1 MIITS
6 ILLVVVGFTLITFG
20 ANWLT
25 NGASAIAKRL
35 HISEF
40 IIGMTIVAVGTSLP
54 ELTVSLASAF
64 SGSADM
70 AIGNVVGSNI
80 FNTLFILGICALFSP
95 VVFSRNNIRI
105 DTPICILV
113 SLTILI
119 MLIGGTLSRIEGII
133 LLLLYIVAM
142 FISFKTNKPEEN
154 DEEDNDEKFSWVK
167 SLLMLIGGLV
177 ALIYGADTTLNSAVE
192 IARHFNISERII
204 AITLLAGGTSLP
216 ELAASLTAAAKGR
229 GALALGNIIGSNIAN
244 ILLIL
249 GSCSTILPLTMNGI
263 TTIDLLVMVG
273 SSILLLLSALLYGQ
287 RRITRAEGVIFLA
300 AYIGYIYYLIG

>member
-6 ILLVVVGFTLITFG
+6 ILLLVVGFTLITFG

-113 SLTILI
+113 SLTILV

>member
-113 SLTILI
+113 SLTMLL

>member
-1 MIITS
+1 MITTS
-6 ILLVVVGFTLITFG
+6 ILLVVGFTLITFG

-95 VVFSRNNIRI
+95 VVFSLNNIRI

-113 SLTILI
+113 SLTILV
-119 MLIGGTLSRIEGII
+119 MLIGGTISRIEGII

>member
-1 MIITS
+1 MITTS
-6 ILLVVVGFTLITFG
+6 ILLVVGFTLITFG

-113 SLTILI
+113 SLTILV

>member
-113 SLTILI
+113 SLTILV
-119 MLIGGTLSRIEGII
+119 MLIGGTISRIEGII

-192 IARHFNISERII
+192 IARHFHISERII

-273 SSILLLLSALLYGQ
+273 SSVLLLLSALLYGQ

>member
-1 MIITS
+1 
-6 ILLVVVGFTLITFG
+6 
-20 ANWLT
+20 
-25 NGASAIAKRL
+25 
-35 HISEF
+35 
-40 IIGMTIVAVGTSLP
+40 
-54 ELTVSLASAF
+54 
-64 SGSADM
+64 
-70 AIGNVVGSNI
+70 
-80 FNTLFILGICALFSP
+80 
-95 VVFSRNNIRI
+95 
-105 DTPICILV
+105 
-113 SLTILI
+113 

-273 SSILLLLSALLYGQ
+273 SSVLLLLSALLYGQ
-287 RRITRAEGVIFLA
+287 RRITRIEGAIFLA

>member
-1 MIITS
+1 
-6 ILLVVVGFTLITFG
+6 
-20 ANWLT
+20 
-25 NGASAIAKRL
+25 
-35 HISEF
+35 
-40 IIGMTIVAVGTSLP
+40 
-54 ELTVSLASAF
+54 
-64 SGSADM
+64 
-70 AIGNVVGSNI
+70 
-80 FNTLFILGICALFSP
+80 
-95 VVFSRNNIRI
+95 
-105 DTPICILV
+105 
-113 SLTILI
+113 
-119 MLIGGTLSRIEGII
+119 
-133 LLLLYIVAM
+133 
-142 FISFKTNKPEEN
+142 
-154 DEEDNDEKFSWVK
+154 
-167 SLLMLIGGLV
+167 MLIGGLV

>member
-6 ILLVVVGFTLITFG
+6 ILLVIVGFTLITFG

-113 SLTILI
+113 SLTILV

-192 IARHFNISERII
+192 IARHFHISERII

>member
-1 MIITS
+1 M
-6 ILLVVVGFTLITFG
+6 LV
-20 ANWLT
+20 
-25 NGASAIAKRL
+25 
-35 HISEF
+35 
-40 IIGMTIVAVGTSLP
+40 
-54 ELTVSLASAF
+54 
-64 SGSADM
+64 
-70 AIGNVVGSNI
+70 
-80 FNTLFILGICALFSP
+80 
-95 VVFSRNNIRI
+95 
-105 DTPICILV
+105 
-113 SLTILI
+113 

-273 SSILLLLSALLYGQ
+273 SSVLLLLSALLYGQ

>member
-113 SLTILI
+113 SLTILV

-167 SLLMLIGGLV
+167 SLLMLIGGLA

-192 IARHFNISERII
+192 IARHFHISERII

-273 SSILLLLSALLYGQ
+273 SSVLLLLSALLYGQ

>member
-105 DTPICILV
+105 DTSICILV
-113 SLTILI
+113 SLTILV

-287 RRITRAEGVIFLA
+287 RRITRAEGAIFLA

>member
-6 ILLVVVGFTLITFG
+6 ILLVVGFTLITFG

-113 SLTILI
+113 SLTLLV

-273 SSILLLLSALLYGQ
+273 SSVLLLLSALLYGQ

>member
-113 SLTILI
+113 SLTMLL

-273 SSILLLLSALLYGQ
+273 SSVLLLLSALLYGQ

>member
-1 MIITS
+1 MITTS
-6 ILLVVVGFTLITFG
+6 ILLVVGFTLITFG

-35 HISEF
+35 NISEF

-113 SLTILI
+113 SLTILV

-133 LLLLYIVAM
+133 LLLFYIVAM

-167 SLLMLIGGLV
+167 SLLMLIGGLA

-192 IARHFNISERII
+192 IARHFHISERII

-273 SSILLLLSALLYGQ
+273 SSVLLLLSALLYGQ

>member
-1 MIITS
+1 MITTS
-6 ILLVVVGFTLITFG
+6 ILLVVGFTLITFG

-35 HISEF
+35 NISEF

-113 SLTILI
+113 SLTILV

-133 LLLLYIVAM
+133 LLLFYIVAM

-167 SLLMLIGGLV
+167 SSLMLIGGLA

-192 IARHFNISERII
+192 IARHFHISERII

>member
-113 SLTILI
+113 SLTILL
-119 MLIGGTLSRIEGII
+119 MLIGGTISRIEGII

-192 IARHFNISERII
+192 IARHFHISERII

-273 SSILLLLSALLYGQ
+273 SSVLLLLSALLYGQ

>member
-1 MIITS
+1 MITTS
-6 ILLVVVGFTLITFG
+6 ILLVVGFTLITFG

-35 HISEF
+35 NISEF

-113 SLTILI
+113 SLTILV

-133 LLLLYIVAM
+133 LLLFYIVAM

-167 SLLMLIGGLV
+167 SLLMLIGGLA

-192 IARHFNISERII
+192 IARYFHISERII

-273 SSILLLLSALLYGQ
+273 SSVLLLISALLYGQ

>member
-113 SLTILI
+113 SLTMLL

-192 IARHFNISERII
+192 IARHFHISERII

>member
-1 MIITS
+1 MTS
-6 ILLVVVGFTLITFG
+6 ILLVVGFTLITFG

-113 SLTILI
+113 SLTLLV

-273 SSILLLLSALLYGQ
+273 SSVLLLLSALLYGQ

>member
-1 MIITS
+1 MITTS
-6 ILLVVVGFTLITFG
+6 ILLVVGFTLITFS

-35 HISEF
+35 NISEF

-113 SLTILI
+113 SLTILV
-119 MLIGGTLSRIEGII
+119 MLIGGTLSRIEGVI
-133 LLLLYIVAM
+133 LLLFYIVAM

-167 SLLMLIGGLV
+167 SLLMLIGGLA

-192 IARHFNISERII
+192 IARYFHISERII

-273 SSILLLLSALLYGQ
+273 SSVLLLLSALLYGQ

>member
-6 ILLVVVGFTLITFG
+6 ILLVVGFTLITFG

-113 SLTILI
+113 SLTILV

-273 SSILLLLSALLYGQ
+273 SSVLLLLSALLYGQ

>member
-113 SLTILI
+113 SLTMLL

-177 ALIYGADTTLNSAVE
+177 ALIYGADTTLDSAVE

-273 SSILLLLSALLYGQ
+273 SSVLLLLSALLYGQ

>member
-1 MIITS
+1 
-6 ILLVVVGFTLITFG
+6 
-20 ANWLT
+20 
-25 NGASAIAKRL
+25 
-35 HISEF
+35 
-40 IIGMTIVAVGTSLP
+40 
-54 ELTVSLASAF
+54 
-64 SGSADM
+64 M

-113 SLTILI
+113 SLTMLL

-273 SSILLLLSALLYGQ
+273 SSVLLLLSALLYGQ

>member
-1 MIITS
+1 MITTS
-6 ILLVVVGFTLITFG
+6 ILLVVGFTLITFG

-35 HISEF
+35 NISEF

-113 SLTILI
+113 SLTILV

-133 LLLLYIVAM
+133 LLLFYIVAM

-167 SLLMLIGGLV
+167 SLLMLIGGLA

-192 IARHFNISERII
+192 IARYFHISERII

-273 SSILLLLSALLYGQ
+273 SSVLLLLSALLYGQ

>member
-1 MIITS
+1 MITTS
-6 ILLVVVGFTLITFG
+6 ILLVVGFTLITFG

-35 HISEF
+35 NISEF

-113 SLTILI
+113 SLTILL

-133 LLLLYIVAM
+133 LLLFYIVAM

-154 DEEDNDEKFSWVK
+154 DEKDNDEKFSWVK
-167 SLLMLIGGLV
+167 SLLMLIGGLA

-192 IARHFNISERII
+192 IARYFHISERII

-273 SSILLLLSALLYGQ
+273 SSVLLLISALLYGQ

>member
-1 MIITS
+1 MITTS
-6 ILLVVVGFTLITFG
+6 ILLVVGFTLITFG

-35 HISEF
+35 NISEF

-113 SLTILI
+113 SLTILV

-133 LLLLYIVAM
+133 LLLFYIVAM

-192 IARHFNISERII
+192 IARYFHISERII

-273 SSILLLLSALLYGQ
+273 SSVLLLLSALLYGQ

>member
-1 MIITS
+1 MITTS
-6 ILLVVVGFTLITFG
+6 ILLVVGFTLITFG

-35 HISEF
+35 NISEF

-113 SLTILI
+113 SLTILV

-133 LLLLYIVAM
+133 LLLFYIVAM

-192 IARHFNISERII
+192 IARHFHISERII

-273 SSILLLLSALLYGQ
+273 SSVLLLLSALLYGQ

>member
-113 SLTILI
+113 SLTMLL

-192 IARHFNISERII
+192 IARHFHISERII

-273 SSILLLLSALLYGQ
+273 SSVLLLLSALLYGQ

>member
-1 MIITS
+1 MITTS
-6 ILLVVVGFTLITFG
+6 ILLVVGFTLITFG

-35 HISEF
+35 NISEF

-113 SLTILI
+113 SLTLLV

-167 SLLMLIGGLV
+167 SLLMLIGGLA

-263 TTIDLLVMVG
+263 TNIDLLVMVG

>member
-1 MIITS
+1 MITTS
-6 ILLVVVGFTLITFG
+6 ILLVVGFTLITFG

-35 HISEF
+35 NISEF

-113 SLTILI
+113 SLTLLV

-167 SLLMLIGGLV
+167 SLLMLIGGLA

-192 IARHFNISERII
+192 IARYFHISERII

-273 SSILLLLSALLYGQ
+273 SSVLLLLSALLYGQ

>member
-1 MIITS
+1 MITTS
-6 ILLVVVGFTLITFG
+6 ILLVVGFTLITFG

-113 SLTILI
+113 SLTLLV

-273 SSILLLLSALLYGQ
+273 SSVLLLLSALLHGQ

>member
-1 MIITS
+1 MITTS
-6 ILLVVVGFTLITFG
+6 ILLVVGFTLITFG

-113 SLTILI
+113 SLTILV

-273 SSILLLLSALLYGQ
+273 SSVLLLLSALLYGQ

>member
-1 MIITS
+1 MITTS
-6 ILLVVVGFTLITFG
+6 ILLVVGFTLITFG

-113 SLTILI
+113 SLTILV

-167 SLLMLIGGLV
+167 SLLMLIGGLA

>member
-6 ILLVVVGFTLITFG
+6 ILLVVGFTLITFG

-113 SLTILI
+113 SLTMLL

-192 IARHFNISERII
+192 IARHFHISERII

-273 SSILLLLSALLYGQ
+273 SSVLLLLSALLYGQ

>member
-6 ILLVVVGFTLITFG
+6 ILLVVGFTLITFG

-113 SLTILI
+113 SLTILV

>member
-1 MIITS
+1 MITTS
-6 ILLVVVGFTLITFG
+6 ILLVVGFTLITFG

-35 HISEF
+35 NISEF

-113 SLTILI
+113 SLTMLL

-167 SLLMLIGGLV
+167 SLLMLIGGLA

-273 SSILLLLSALLYGQ
+273 SSVLLLLSALLYGQ

>member
-1 MIITS
+1 MITTS
-6 ILLVVVGFTLITFG
+6 ILLVVGFTLITFG

-35 HISEF
+35 NISEF

-113 SLTILI
+113 SLTILL
-119 MLIGGTLSRIEGII
+119 MLISGTLSRIEGII
-133 LLLLYIVAM
+133 LLLFYIVAM

-167 SLLMLIGGLV
+167 SLLMLIGGLA

-192 IARHFNISERII
+192 IARHFHISERII

-273 SSILLLLSALLYGQ
+273 SSVLLLLSALLYGQ

>member
-113 SLTILI
+113 SLTMLV